1 MSDLDIWCDVV
12 RLLLFDQEFP
22 EQQVRSLFRFVF
34 KNLEFLSISS
44 VEIFHQVLDMEYLSP
59 EAKLGCILD
68 TLPLMTTNGRAEY
81 CLTGKSFS
89 DLRCNMYRFIR
100 NEAFRAAKPILLLL
114 SSHLATSQESDDPRR
129 AFEILTTRLLSNSEC
144 ILLAVDITSQERGE
158 GLIAAMMLLMKG
170 IWGLSVGHW
179 DLDNQLWKDW
189 VEVMHDKFTSTDPI
203 LQHNGDPDNVPPPF
217 KRLKDQ
223 LCQVIMSGD
232 AHGCSLPIARIVC
245 EFLAI

>member
-1 MSDLDIWCDVV
+1 MSDLDIWCNVV
-12 RLLLFDQEFP
+12 RLLLFDEELP
-22 EQQVRSLFRFVF
+22 EQKVRSLFRFVF
-34 KNLEFLSISS
+34 KNLEFLSTSS
-44 VEIFHQVLDMEYLSP
+44 IEILHQVLDMEYLSP
-59 EAKLGCILD
+59 EVKLGCILD
-68 TLPLMTTNGRAEY
+68 ILPMMTTSGRVEY

-89 DLRCNMYRFIR
+89 DLRCNMHRFIR
-100 NEAFRAAKPILLLL
+100 NETFRAATPILLFL
-114 SSHLATSQESDDPRR
+114 SSYLATNQQPDDARR
-129 AFEILTTRLLSNSEC
+129 AFEILTTRLLSNGEC
-144 ILLAVDITSQERGE
+144 ILLAAHITHQERG
-158 GLIAAMMLLMKG
+158 GGFIAAMMLLMKG
-170 IWGLSVGHW
+170 TWGLSAGHW

-189 VEVMHDKFTSTDPI
+189 VEVMHDKFTSTDPV